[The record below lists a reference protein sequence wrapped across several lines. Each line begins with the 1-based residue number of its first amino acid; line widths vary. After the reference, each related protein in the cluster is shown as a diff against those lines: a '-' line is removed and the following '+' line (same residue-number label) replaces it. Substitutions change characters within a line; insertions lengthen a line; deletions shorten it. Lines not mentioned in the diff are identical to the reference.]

1 MSETHVFA
9 FALVIIVMLG
19 LWLALWWRGRQ
30 LRQGP

>member
-30 LRQGP
+30 QHL